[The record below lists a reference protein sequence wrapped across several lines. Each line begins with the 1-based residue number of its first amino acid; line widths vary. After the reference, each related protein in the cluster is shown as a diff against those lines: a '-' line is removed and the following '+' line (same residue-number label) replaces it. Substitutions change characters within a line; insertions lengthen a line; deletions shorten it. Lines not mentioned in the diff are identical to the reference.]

1 MSSAADASGASR
13 RGILGYLGHHPKGFW
28 FIFWGELAE
37 RSSYYGMRAILL
49 LYMSTQLGL
58 GDQMA
63 SFAMSQFI
71 AAAYFLPLVGG
82 YIADNYFGKYWTI
95 VGFSVPYILGHVIL
109 GVESVPFLIIA
120 LALLA
125 MGSGVIKPNIS
136 TLMGLTYD
144 QKRPGEEQ
152 LRSDAFAMYYAAINI
167 GSAASTFMLPFLR
180 DRYGYAIA
188 FLFPAVLMAVAF
200 IFFAAGKKHYA
211 VEVIDRTPPSP
222 EEKQQRRQ
230 VIRRIFGLF
239 FVICFFWSIFDQ
251 QASTWTFFARDLLDL
266 NLFGVTL
273 APDAVQAFNPVFV
286 LALLPIVTL
295 AWRGF
300 AAWGHPLRATD
311 KMLVGFVFTA
321 LSMAMMAAPAW
332 MAHQTIDRLSQEG
345 AHFIL
350 FDDEATPEVAEIA
363 GRGAGYSI
371 VHTVSDVEH
380 LELDDPEKVVYVR
393 QLPLSPEGIYASYL
407 ADGYHFVTLS
417 DNAQRVVSEQLR
429 RLSTS
434 RREVPL
440 EDQPGVAV
448 RVEMRP
454 NLINTV
460 VRVRSAEEVAGLD
473 FGTETPRLAVVGAEE
488 LTAGQSGPIVA
499 ALKERY
505 PAIVSPAV
513 GGPELV
519 EAVTQRYPGAIELPK
534 PSVIWQIL
542 AYVIVTVAELCI
554 SVVGLELAFTA
565 APKTMK
571 GFITGCF
578 LLTVF
583 FANQLNAV
591 ITPQYPKMPA
601 YVFFLLMAA
610 MMIPVSL
617 AFLFIARRFNR
628 SVERLKAEEEAAAH
642 HDQDVNPPEGP
653 IEGNVRPGD

>member
-13 RGILGYLGHHPKGFW
+13 RGLLGYLAHHPKGFW

-95 VGFSVPYILGHVIL
+95 VGFSIPYILGHVIL

-167 GSAASTFMLPFLR
+167 GSAISTFMLPFLR
-180 DRYGYAIA
+180 DQYGYAIA

-200 IFFAAGKKHYA
+200 VFFAAGKKHYA

-222 EEKQQRRQ
+222 EEKLQRRQ

-266 NLFGVTL
+266 SLFGVTL

-286 LALLPIVTL
+286 LTLLPIVTL
-295 AWRGF
+295 GWRGL
-300 AAWGHPLRATD
+300 AAWGYPLRATD

-321 LSMAMMAAPAW
+321 LSMAMMAVPAW
-332 MAHQTIDRLSQEG
+332 MAHQTVDRLSQDG
-345 AHFIL
+345 AHFVL

-363 GRGAGYSI
+363 ERGGGYSI
-371 VHTVSDVEH
+371 VHTVADVQA
-380 LELDDPEKVVYVR
+380 LELDGSPQVVYVP
-393 QLPLSPEGIYASYL
+393 QLPLSPEGIYANYIS
-407 ADGYHFVTLS
+407 DGYDFITLS
-417 DNAQRVVSEQLR
+417 DKADLALKLQLNRTESPTNRV
-429 RLSTS
+429 
-434 RREVPL
+434 
-440 EDQPGVAV
+440 A
-448 RVEMRP
+448 RVQS
-454 NLINTV
+454 V
-460 VRVRSAEEVAGLD
+460 EEVATLEIEPGAERVAMLGAGD
-473 FGTETPRLAVVGAEE
+473 LGTGASEALVGAIE
-488 LTAGQSGPIVA
+488 
-499 ALKERY
+499 ERY
-505 PAIVSPAV
+505 PGIVRPGV

-519 EAVTQRYPGAIELPK
+519 EAVTKRYQGAIELPK

-565 APKTMK
+565 APKSMK

-601 YVFFLLMAA
+601 YVFFILMAV
-610 MMIPVSL
+610 MMIPVSM
-617 AFLFIARRFNR
+617 AFLLIARRFNR
-628 SVERLKAEEEAAAH
+628 SVERLKAEEASH
-642 HDQDVNPPEGP
+642 HDSEGNPPEGP
-653 IEGNVRPGD
+653 IEGHVPPGD

>member
-1 MSSAADASGASR
+1 MSSAADAGGATR
-13 RGILGYLGHHPKGFW
+13 RGLLGYLAHHPKGFW

-95 VGFSVPYILGHVIL
+95 VGFSIPYILGHVIL

-167 GSAASTFMLPFLR
+167 GSAISTFMLPFLR

-188 FLFPAVLMAVAF
+188 FLFPAALMAVAF
-200 IFFAAGKKHYA
+200 VFFAAGKKHYA

-222 EEKQQRRQ
+222 EEKQQRRL

-266 NLFGVTL
+266 SLFGVTL

-286 LALLPIVTL
+286 LTLLPIVTL

-300 AAWGHPLRATD
+300 AAWGYPLRATD
-311 KMLVGFVFTA
+311 KMIVGFVFTA
-321 LSMAMMAAPAW
+321 LSMAMMAVPAW
-332 MAHQTIDRLSQEG
+332 MAHQTVDRLSKEG
-345 AHFIL
+345 AHFVL

-363 GRGAGYSI
+363 ERGAGYSI
-371 VHTVSDVEH
+371 VHTVADVQA
-380 LELDDPEKVVYVR
+380 LELDDPEQVVYVP
-393 QLPLSPEGIYASYL
+393 QLPLSPEGIYANYI
-407 ADGYHFVTLS
+407 ADRYDFITLS
-417 DNAQRVVSEQLR
+417 EKADLALKLQLNRTESPTNRV
-429 RLSTS
+429 
-434 RREVPL
+434 
-440 EDQPGVAV
+440 A
-448 RVEMRP
+448 
-454 NLINTV
+454 
-460 VRVRSAEEVAGLD
+460 RVRSVEEVGSVEIEPEAERVALI
-473 FGTETPRLAVVGAEE
+473 GAEDLATGE
-488 LTAGQSGPIVA
+488 SA
-499 ALKERY
+499 ALVEALQERY
-505 PAIVSPAV
+505 PGIVSPRV
-513 GGPELV
+513 GGSELV
-519 EAVTQRYPGAIELPK
+519 KAVTQRYQGAIELPK

-565 APKTMK
+565 APKSMK

-601 YVFFLLMAA
+601 YVFFILMAA

-628 SVERLKAEEEAAAH
+628 SVERLKEEEAH
-642 HDQDVNPPEGP
+642 HDSEGNPPKGP
-653 IEGNVRPGD
+653 IEGHVQPGD

>member
-13 RGILGYLGHHPKGFW
+13 RGVLGYLAQHPKGFW

-58 GDQMA
+58 GDEWA

-95 VGFSVPYILGHVIL
+95 VGFSIPYILGHVIL

-152 LRSDAFAMYYAAINI
+152 LRSDAFAMYYGAINI

-222 EEKQQRRQ
+222 EEKLRRRQ
-230 VIRRIFGLF
+230 VVQRIFGLF

-266 NLFGVTL
+266 SLFGLTL
-273 APDAVQAFNPVFV
+273 APDAVQAFNPLFV
-286 LALLPIVTL
+286 VTLLPIVTL
-295 AWRGF
+295 GWRGL
-300 AAWGHPLRATD
+300 AAKGYPLRATD
-311 KMLVGFVFTA
+311 KMIVGFVFTA
-321 LSMAMMAAPAW
+321 LSMVMMAAPAW
-332 MAHQTIDRLSQEG
+332 IAHNTVERLSKEG
-345 AHFIL
+345 AHFVL
-350 FDDEATPEVAEIA
+350 FDDEATPEVARIA
-363 GRGAGYSI
+363 ERGAGYS
-371 VHTVSDVEH
+371 VVYTVNDVQE
-380 LELDDPEKVVYVR
+380 LELDDAENVVFVR
-393 QLPLSPEGIYASYL
+393 QLPLSPDGIYSNYI
-407 ADGYHFVTLS
+407 ADGYDFVTLS
-417 DNAQRVVSEQLR
+417 DKAD
-429 RLSTS
+429 
-434 RREVPL
+434 REVKVQL
-440 EDQPGVAV
+440 D
-448 RVEMRP
+448 RVESP
-454 NLINTV
+454 TNQV
-460 VRVRSAEEVAGLD
+460 ARVRSVEEVANL
-473 FGTETPRLAVVGAEE
+473 EIEPGAERVAF
-488 LTAGQSGPIVA
+488 LGATDLGAGQAAPILE
-499 ALKERY
+499 ALRERY
-505 PAIVSPAV
+505 PAIVEPAV
-513 GGPELV
+513 GGPELAA
-519 EAVTQRYPGAIELPK
+519 AVTQRFQGAIELPK

-542 AYVIVTVAELCI
+542 AYVIITVAELCI

-565 APKTMK
+565 APKSMK

-601 YVFFLLMAA
+601 YIFFILMAL

-628 SVERLKAEEEAAAH
+628 SVERMKAEEEAARRH
-642 HDQDVNPPEGP
+642 SEGNPPEGP
-653 IEGNVRPGD
+653 IEGHVPPGD